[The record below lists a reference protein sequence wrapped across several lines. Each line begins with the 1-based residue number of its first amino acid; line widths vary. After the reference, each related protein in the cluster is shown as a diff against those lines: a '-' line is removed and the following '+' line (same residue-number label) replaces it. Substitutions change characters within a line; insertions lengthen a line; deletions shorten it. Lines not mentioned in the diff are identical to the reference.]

1 MGMLGTIVDVIQHDV
16 LNGDAT
22 TVSVGF
28 RNIAANRVQEG
39 LNIIFLVDRHDL
51 ITNRIVGGVQ
61 EIASATSIISPS
73 LSSAGTTPEVESVT
87 RRFDRPK
94 PKSSS
99 MISIAGTTLVR
110 FSSGSPIPIIT
121 TLVIGRWPVILAAPT
136 IFAARHTADNF

>member
-1 MGMLGTIVDVIQHDV
+1 MYFLLIGTISSRMASF
-16 LNGDAT
+16 GAC
-22 TVSVGF
+22 S
-28 RNIAANRVQEG
+28 
-39 LNIIFLVDRHDL
+39 
-51 ITNRIVGGVQ
+51 

-87 RRFDRPK
+87 RRLDRPK

-121 TLVIGRWPVILAAPT
+121 TLVIGRVPVTFAAPT
-136 IFAARHTADNF
+136 IFAARQTWPMISDTRRLRLKPCCAVEQNLHSSAQPTWEETHSVARSSSGI